1 MAASTYAW
9 TERKI
14 QKWVKQGR
22 GQGAG
27 ADYLGWLRVRD
38 VPSSGFSH
46 RVWCEVTRRVH
57 HYLSYLEYQV
67 HLWSLFQGG
76 VIDIRE
82 AYPLERAETRSV
94 AAKLG
99 IAHPRYPGTAIDTV
113 MTTDL
118 LLNKLVDGAVSY
130 VALAVKPSSELA
142 KPRVVEKLLIERTYW
157 RGRGVAFY
165 VVTER
170 QISQI
175 VIRNYERI
183 RFALNLTMYP
193 GFSVSE
199 ARSLQAELLHHM
211 LQRNDATYEAFCTEF
226 DKRLGLETGD
236 THYLLTN
243 LMGHGV
249 IVYDMRK
256 PWDVRCRIGDL
267 LINPAGFESIAKS
280 EDVFA

>member
-27 ADYLGWLRVRD
+27 ADYKGWLRVQD

-46 RVWCEVTRRVH
+46 RVWCELTRRIH
-57 HYLSYLEYQV
+57 HYLSYLEYQAHV
-67 HLWSLFQGG
+67 WSLFQRG

-99 IAHPRYPGTAIDTV
+99 IAHPRYPRTAIDTV

-118 LLNKLVDGAVSY
+118 LLTKLVDGALSY

-142 KPRVVEKLLIERTYW
+142 KPRVVEKLSIERTYW
-157 RGRGVAFY
+157 HDRGVASY
-165 VVTER
+165 VFTER
-170 QISQI
+170 QMPQ
-175 VIRNYERI
+175 VLIRNYERI
-183 RFALNLTMYP
+183 RFALNLTMHP
-193 GFSVSE
+193 GFSVSG
-199 ARSLQAELLHHM
+199 ARSLQAELLRHM
-211 LQRNDATYEAFCTEF
+211 AQRNDATYEAFCTEF

-236 THYLLTN
+236 AHYLLSN

-249 IVYDMRK
+249 IAYDMRK
-256 PWDVRCRIGDL
+256 PWDVRCRLGDL
-267 LINPAGFESIAKS
+267 LINPSGFESIAKS
-280 EDVFA
+280 EDMFA